1 MAYLPSKLLEQRLLR
16 FLEEDLEIGDVT
28 AELIPNKKVKA
39 NIIAKEEG
47 IICGTRFAG
56 IIMEA
61 VGINVVEKWEDGR
74 RIKAGDTVLNL
85 EGMSKDILT
94 VERTVLNLIMR
105 LSGIAT
111 LTNKLVNVVNESGL
125 GIRITATRKTTPGF
139 RYFEKYAV
147 KIGGG
152 DTHRWGLSDA
162 ILIKKNHLSMFDRD
176 PIRKILHEVKTRT
189 SFSKKI
195 EIEVENNMQL
205 QKALEY
211 GPDIIMLDNFNPEAI
226 TKAVGLVEGHSHRSR
241 PLIEVSGGIK
251 EANIG
256 EFLIPGVDILSM
268 GLLTHSAKAL
278 DFSLLITGP

>member
-16 FLEEDLEIGDVT
+16 FLEEDLELGDVT
-28 AELIPNKKVKA
+28 VEFIPNKKVKA
-39 NIIAKEEG
+39 GIIAKEEG
-47 IICGTRFAG
+47 IICGTRFAA

-61 VGINVVEKWEDGR
+61 VGINVVEKWEDGSPV
-74 RIKAGDTVLNL
+74 KTGDIVLNL

-94 VERTVLNLIMR
+94 VERTILNLIMR

-111 LTNKLVNVVNESGL
+111 LTHNLVNLVNQSGL

-162 ILIKKNHLSMFDRD
+162 VLIKKNHLSLFDKD
-176 PIRKILHEVKTRT
+176 PIPSVLNGIKTQA

-195 EIEVENNMQL
+195 EIEVENNTQL
-205 QKALEY
+205 EKALEFR
-211 GPDIIMLDNFNPEAI
+211 PDIIMLDNFNPEAI
-226 TKAVGLVEGHSHRSR
+226 GEAIRIVEGHSHRSR
-241 PLIEVSGGIK
+241 PVIEVSGGIT
-251 EANIG
+251 EDNIVQ
-256 EFLIPGVDILSM
+256 FLIPGVDILSM

-278 DFSLLITGP
+278 DFSLLINAP